1 MARICIVTPG
11 YLVSSPRVVK
21 EAEALSEAGHEV
33 TVLHTHGP
41 LRQIAQWD
49 EELYSHRPWKRVAVR
64 WDQCGVG
71 GHVRFW
77 AGAVTEKLSQLLAPD
92 GGWGPSWAAWAEFR
106 GAPFLA
112 ALAGRH
118 KADLYIGH
126 YPAGLHAAGEA
137 ALRHGAKLAFDA
149 EDLHIGEFGPEQSA
163 EAALRHAR
171 ARRIHRI
178 EREWLARCAYITAS
192 SKGIAEAVAEVYG
205 VPVPAVVYNTFAPVD
220 EAMPGVVAPLERARR
235 SVFRL
240 VWFSQVIGPGRG
252 LETLVEAACQVPGVE
267 LHVRGRDMGGY
278 SARLREILAQQ
289 GARQSLLQVYE
300 PCDPQS
306 LGRWLAGFDAGVACE
321 LPNTWNHDLAASN
334 KMFQYLAAGLP
345 VLASPTRG
353 QLEVLRAVPGCVIA
367 ETWELEAARRATVAM
382 QQQHCE
388 AAGKAR
394 LQEVGRQFHQEAK
407 NGIARCVAEG
417 L

>member
-1 MARICIVTPG
+1 VSKICIVTPG
-11 YLVSSPRVVK
+11 YLVTTPRVVK
-21 EAEALSEAGHEV
+21 EAEALAEAGHDV
-33 TVLHTHGP
+33 VVLHTHGP
-41 LRQIAQWD
+41 LRQIALWD
-49 EELYSHRPWKRVAVR
+49 EELYSNKPWKRVAVR
-64 WDQCGVG
+64 WDGRG
-71 GHVRFW
+71 LAATARFW
-77 AGAVTEKLSQLLAPD
+77 VGTATEKLSRTLAPD

-106 GAPFLA
+106 AAPFLA
-112 ALAGRH
+112 ALAQRH
-118 KADLYIGH
+118 RADLYIGH
-126 YPAGLHAAGEA
+126 YPAGLHAAGLA
-137 ALRHGAKLAFDA
+137 ARRHGAKLAFDA

-178 EREWLARCAYITAS
+178 ESTWLPRCAYITAS
-192 SKGIAEAVAEVYG
+192 SEGIAEALAQVYG
-205 VPVPAVVYNTFAPVD
+205 VQQPVVVYNTFAPLEVLQGERSTPQRD
-220 EAMPGVVAPLERARR
+220 EGSML
-235 SVFRL
+235 RL

-306 LGRWLAGFDAGVACE
+306 LGRWLVGFDAGVACE

-353 QLEVLRAVPGCVIA
+353 QLEVLRTVPGCVMA
-367 ETWELEAARRATVAM
+367 AAWEPEAAARAIQELKQLSRSSA
-382 QQQHCE
+382 
-388 AAGKAR
+388 
-394 LQEVGRQFHQEAK
+394 LQEELRQLAQKFHERAK
-407 NGIARCVAEG
+407 MGIVRCVEAF

>member
-1 MARICIVTPG
+1 MRICIVTPG
-11 YLVSSPRVVK
+11 YLVSTPRVVK

-33 TVLHTHGP
+33 MVLHTHGP
-41 LRQIAQWD
+41 LKQLAQWD
-49 EELYSHRPWKRVAVR
+49 EELYSHRPWKRVVVR
-64 WDQCGVG
+64 WDQCGAG

-163 EAALRHAR
+163 EAALRHPR

-178 EREWLARCAYITAS
+178 EREWLPQCAYATAS
-192 SKGIAEAVAEVYG
+192 SAGIAEALAQVYS
-205 VPVPAVVYNTFAPVD
+205 VPKPVVVYNTFAPSI
-220 EAMPGVVAPLERARR
+220 APFKERADDG
-235 SVFRL
+235 VLRL
-240 VWFSQVIGPGRG
+240 AWFSQRIGPGRG
-252 LETLVEAACQVPGVE
+252 LEVLVEAVAQSSGVE
-267 LHVRGRDMGGY
+267 LHLRGMDSCGSIQALRALWKKHTQED
-278 SARLREILAQQ
+278 RLHFLPRCAPDELAPWLAQND
-289 GARQSLLQVYE
+289 V
-300 PCDPQS
+300 
-306 LGRWLAGFDAGVACE
+306 GVACE
-321 LPNTWNHDLAASN
+321 LPNTWNHDQAASN

-353 QLEVLRAVPGCVIA
+353 QLEVLRTVPGCVVA
-367 ETWELEAARRATVAM
+367 EAWEPQTVLQTIQDLKRLPCSATQRELLREAAREFHRAATGKITD
-382 QQQHCE
+382 
-388 AAGKAR
+388 AAGAMR
-394 LQEVGRQFHQEAK
+394 
-407 NGIARCVAEG
+407 
-417 L
+417 